1 MMPFTMTRAGGNEAS
16 GPHHDMMS
24 DSELLRRWLSTHIPE
39 AVAARRPE
47 YSLGEEL
54 GAGGYGLVL
63 MATHRE
69 MGSPSAIKGMPGTT
83 TEARL
88 LAGLDH
94 PHVVR
99 VYDSF
104 KYSVRH
110 SSGPGDLHLIVMEYL
125 PGGTLQTRRNG
136 LSPEQSCAVGLAVA
150 AGLEHAHGRGLLH
163 RDIKPANILFAED
176 GTLKVCD
183 FGLAKPF
190 EGSPVRTSNV
200 VGTEPYMAP
209 EQFTRD
215 DLTRAT
221 DVYALGVVLYR
232 LLTRR
237 LPFDPRGPKPMWRA
251 HLEDEPPHM
260 TGVHDRL
267 AQVILRALEKNPADR
282 HAHAAE
288 FAMDLAQAATDI
300 YQPGWASKSRTGL
313 PLNLTGLPEELIDI
327 IRGPTGP
334 RKAAVPQ
341 VSQITRRTH
350 PLTDTRSSVQ
360 RTGATRRPGPGVP
373 ALRAFGGPLRGHEKS
388 VHAVAFSSAR
398 PILASA
404 GADQTVRLWNLT
416 SPADPR
422 PVGRPL
428 PGHTGTVLSLA
439 FSPEAEILASAGA
452 DSTIRL
458 WDLTDPTAPA
468 HASKALQGHT
478 GQVNSVA
485 FSPDG
490 RTLASGGKDETVRL
504 WDVTNPAT
512 ARPLCAP
519 LRGHIGRVLS
529 VAFSW
534 DRQTLASASADRT
547 VRLWDLTDHAAPQL
561 LGERLGGHVGWVYS
575 VAFSPHQSILASSS
589 INVSLRATSTVWLWD
604 VASPAAPRFLSEP
617 LRARRAAVN
626 AVVFSPAGDILAS
639 AGCDQVVRLWDTT
652 TPAAPRPLG
661 EPLRGHAGWVNS
673 VAFSRYGDILASAG
687 EDGTVRLWQ
696 TRHHG
701 AGPHT
706 SFQGRSGNDRR
717 N

>member
-1 MMPFTMTRAGGNEAS
+1 M
-16 GPHHDMMS
+16 
-24 DSELLRRWLSTHIPE
+24 
-39 AVAARRPE
+39 AARRPE

-54 GAGGYGLVL
+54 GSGGYGLVL

-83 TEARL
+83 AEARL

-104 KYSVRH
+104 KYSVQH
-110 SSGPGDLHLIVMEYL
+110 SGGPGDLYLIVMEYL
-125 PGGTLQTRRNG
+125 PGGTLQTRRNS
-136 LSPEQSCAVGLAVA
+136 LSPEQSCAVGLAAA
-150 AGLEHAHGRGLLH
+150 AGLEHAHERGLLH
-163 RDIKPANILFAED
+163 RDVKPANILFAED

-183 FGLAKPF
+183 FGLAKLF

-215 DLTRAT
+215 GLTRAT
-221 DVYALGVVLYR
+221 DVYALGVVLYQ

-251 HLEDEPPHM
+251 HIEDEPPHM

-300 YQPGWASKSRTGL
+300 YQPGWAGKSRTGL

-334 RKAAVPQ
+334 HKAAVPH
-341 VSQITRRTH
+341 VSQVDQISRVTQR
-350 PLTDTRSSVQ
+350 TRSLTENRSPVWP
-360 RTGATRRPGPGVP
+360 TGETRRPDPGVP
-373 ALRAFGGPLRGHEKS
+373 ASRAFGGPLRGHEES

-404 GADQTVRLWNLT
+404 GADQTIRLWNLT

-422 PVGRPL
+422 IFGRPL
-428 PGHTGTVLSLA
+428 PGHTGAVLSLA

-452 DSTIRL
+452 DSVIRL
-458 WDLTDPTAPA
+458 WDLTDPTAPV
-468 HASKALQGHT
+468 HVGKALRGHT

-512 ARPLCAP
+512 TRPIRAP
-519 LRGHIGRVLS
+519 LRGHTGRVLS
-529 VAFSW
+529 VAFSR
-534 DRQTLASASADRT
+534 DGQTLASASADRT
-547 VRLWDLTDHAAPQL
+547 VRLWDLTDRAAPQL
-561 LGERLGGHVGWVYS
+561 LGERLDGHVGWVYS

-589 INVSLRATSTVWLWD
+589 INVSLRATSTVSLWD

-626 AVVFSPAGDILAS
+626 AVAFSPAGNILAS

-652 TPAAPRPLG
+652 APADPRPLG

-673 VAFSRYGDILASAG
+673 VAFSQYGDVLASAG
-687 EDGTVRLWQ
+687 EDGTVRLWP

-706 SFQGRSGNDRR
+706 SFQGRSGDDRR
-717 N
+717 S